1 MLDYG
6 ATERWPAKHCARKWE
21 ELHPER
27 VAFPANPPNQY
38 DLWDSE
44 QVSPV
49 EPFTYR
55 HSPGQM
61 GPSEPVMYRQSPQL
75 VTPANQPYGQDH
87 SNIGATKNYVF
98 GPNPGDAG
106 SAGLPNYSQG
116 PGQGSFIEPFLYRH
130 SMSPRQ
136 P

>member
-27 VAFPANPPNQY
+27 VAFPANPPAQY
-38 DLWDSE
+38 DPWDSE
-44 QVSPV
+44 QTSPM

-55 HSPGQM
+55 HSPAQM
-61 GPSEPVMYRQSPQL
+61 GSSEPVMYGQSPHL
-75 VTPANQPYGQDH
+75 VTPVDQSYGQGPG
-87 SNIGATKNYVF
+87 NIGGTENYVY
-98 GPNPGDAG
+98 GPPSGNAG
-106 SAGLPNYSQG
+106 SAGLSTYSHG
-116 PGQGSFIEPFLYRH
+116 PGQSGFVEPFHYRH
-130 SMSPRQ
+130 SMSPRL